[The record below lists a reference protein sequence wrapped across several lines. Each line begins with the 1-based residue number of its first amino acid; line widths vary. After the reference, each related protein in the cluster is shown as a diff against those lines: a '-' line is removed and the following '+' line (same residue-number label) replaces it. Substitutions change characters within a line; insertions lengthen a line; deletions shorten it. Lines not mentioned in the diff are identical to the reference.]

1 MFDFYWVFATRA
13 VDKCHLLA
21 DESVK
26 AFAVEVV
33 CIGSVVLE
41 FSGCQ
46 LHERQRHG
54 LFVFRLWGGQFDGLQ
69 TCRV

>member
-1 MFDFYWVFATRA
+1 MFDFYGVFATRA

-26 AFAVEVV
+26 AFAIEVV

-41 FSGCQ
+41 FSIADFACG
-46 LHERQRHG
+46 
-54 LFVFRLWGGQFDGLQ
+54 DGL
-69 TCRV
+69 CALY